1 MKSIWQN
8 MSKLLYLYIVNI
20 ATMTNTIAT

>member
-1 MKSIWQN
+1 
-8 MSKLLYLYIVNI
+8 MSKLLYLYIVII